1 MAVRAGS
8 VKYADRRE
16 TPMFELIR
24 TNDAVLISWLQAQ
37 LQALDIEVLV
47 LDEHMSAMDGSILAI
62 PRRIMVPDADRVQ
75 AQALLAEADQLAAQ
89 NSDTE
94 D

>member
-75 AQALLAEADQLAAQ
+75 AQALLAEADRLAAQ